1 MTCKINADT
10 SNGLKLESDT
20 SGVIDI
26 QDNGT
31 TRLTIGDTID
41 IQGTELVLDA
51 DADTSIS
58 ASTDDVIVFDTGG
71 SEKMRLTAQS
81 FGELLVATTDGTP
94 WDNNNSDPGCGLNTS
109 YEGLISAARSG
120 GDPLALNRMTSDG
133 HLVAFYQDG
142 SIEGTISVSGSTVSY
157 NAFTG
162 SHWSRL
168 ADDSKPT
175 ILKGTIIFVIIP
187 NQLNLSKI
195 AASSNSFGIL
205 LKYPCNI

>member
-58 ASTDDVIVFDTGG
+58 AGDTDDVIVFDTGG
-71 SEKMRLTAQS
+71 S
-81 FGELLVATTDGTP
+81 
-94 WDNNNSDPGCGLNTS
+94 
-109 YEGLISAARSG
+109 
-120 GDPLALNRMTSDG
+120 
-133 HLVAFYQDG
+133 
-142 SIEGTISVSGSTVSY
+142 
-157 NAFTG
+157 
-162 SHWSRL
+162 
-168 ADDSKPT
+168 
-175 ILKGTIIFVIIP
+175 
-187 NQLNLSKI
+187 
-195 AASSNSFGIL
+195 
-205 LKYPCNI
+205 